1 MSPDST
7 DQPGPADPGGIH
19 PDFGVQPGDP
29 GARDAAGSLEN
40 PAEVHP
46 DSPVAGVDG
55 GTAGQK
61 EADAGGQGL
70 RSTDGDGVPADEGN
84 GQVGAGRPASPGE
97 VHPEVRT
104 NPHGGLPEG
113 NGGGPANPTA
123 FKQQI
128 AGRSKTGARI
138 SARDLA
144 TALKLTDPS
153 WGLRKRIAVAAQ
165 ALGVSEDQCRGLID
179 RDSELRAAYGTTGVN
194 GKMPAAAPR
203 APEQAEILDREEDD
217 LPTRALPGEKTTV
230 ELFQLVD
237 AAEKEMHMKGL
248 QAIGVNEGTLKK
260 LRRLDGL
267 ASSTAAFIAT
277 GLENTHRLYY
287 LAVIDLKT
295 VADGIKERYLDLGAD
310 GNPQVGPDLLPYY
323 YRNYIDAV
331 KEFGRAYDLFL
342 QGAAIILKIVG
353 QNKDDEPGG
362 KKKAKLGF
370 SGRSLKQA
378 NPSDGKA

>member
-1 MSPDST
+1 
-7 DQPGPADPGGIH
+7 
-19 PDFGVQPGDP
+19 
-29 GARDAAGSLEN
+29 
-40 PAEVHP
+40 
-46 DSPVAGVDG
+46 
-55 GTAGQK
+55 
-61 EADAGGQGL
+61 
-70 RSTDGDGVPADEGN
+70 
-84 GQVGAGRPASPGE
+84 
-97 VHPEVRT
+97 
-104 NPHGGLPEG
+104 
-113 NGGGPANPTA
+113 
-123 FKQQI
+123 
-128 AGRSKTGARI
+128 
-138 SARDLA
+138 
-144 TALKLTDPS
+144 
-153 WGLRKRIAVAAQ
+153 
-165 ALGVSEDQCRGLID
+165 
-179 RDSELRAAYGTTGVN
+179 
-194 GKMPAAAPR
+194 MPAAVPR
-203 APEQAEILDREEDD
+203 APEQAEILDREDDD

-248 QAIGVNEGTLKK
+248 AAIGVNEGTLKK

-295 VADGIKERYLDLGAD
+295 VADGIKERYLDLGTD
-310 GNPQVGPDLLPYY
+310 GKPQVGPELLPYY

-353 QNKDDEPGG
+353 QNKDDDGGG

-378 NPSDGKA
+378 NPEAKS